1 MEKEEN
7 LNQENIESEISNENN
22 ETDNKSDDNKEENK
36 VVEEEKELTPEER
49 IKELED
55 KLARTFAEM
64 ENQRRRFE
72 KEKDDAYEYGG
83 FAFAKEALNLI
94 DNLARSKLILES
106 DDALKDTEALKK
118 TLEHFDIINKDLIS
132 IFTKNNIKPIDC
144 LNKKLDPNLHQAMME
159 IEDDKKEPGTIVQ
172 EVQKGFMIKDRL
184 LRPSLVGVSKK
195 TEKKE
200 LTPEERIKELED
212 KLARTFAEMENQR
225 RRFEKEKDDAY
236 EYGGFAFAKEALN
249 LIDNLARSKLIL
261 ESDDALKDTEA
272 LKKTL
277 EHFDIINKD
286 LISIFTKNNIKPI
299 DCLNK
304 KLDPNLHQ
312 AMMEIEDDQKEP
324 GTIVQEVQKGF
335 MIKDRLLRPSLVG
348 VSKKTEKKEEKSEE
362 NKENL
367 NK

>member
-7 LNQENIESEISNENN
+7 LNQENTKAETSNEEIEVNN
-22 ETDNKSDDNKEENK
+22 QPDDKQEEIKE
-36 VVEEEKELTPEER
+36 VEEKVELSPEEK

-64 ENQRRRFE
+64 ENKRRRFE
-72 KEKDDAYEYGG
+72 KEKEDAFDYGG
-83 FAFAKEALNLI
+83 FAFAKESLNLI

-106 DDALKDTEALKK
+106 D
-118 TLEHFDIINKDLIS
+118 
-132 IFTKNNIKPIDC
+132 
-144 LNKKLDPNLHQAMME
+144 
-159 IEDDKKEPGTIVQ
+159 
-172 EVQKGFMIKDRL
+172 EV
-184 LRPSLVGVSKK
+184 
-195 TEKKE
+195 
-200 LTPEERIKELED
+200 
-212 KLARTFAEMENQR
+212 
-225 RRFEKEKDDAY
+225 
-236 EYGGFAFAKEALN
+236 
-249 LIDNLARSKLIL
+249 
-261 ESDDALKDTEA
+261 LKDTEA

-312 AMMEIEDDQKEP
+312 AMMEIEDDQKDP

-348 VSKKTEKKEEKSEE
+348 VSKMTEIKDDKNEE

-367 NK
+367 DK

>member
-7 LNQENIESEISNENN
+7 LNQENTTAETSNE
-22 ETDNKSDDNKEENK
+22 EIVVEKQSDDKKEESKN
-36 VVEEEKELTPEER
+36 VEEKIELSPEDK

-72 KEKDDAYEYGG
+72 KEKDDAFDYGG
-83 FAFAKEALNLI
+83 FTFAKEALNLI

-106 DDALKDTEALKK
+106 D
-118 TLEHFDIINKDLIS
+118 
-132 IFTKNNIKPIDC
+132 
-144 LNKKLDPNLHQAMME
+144 
-159 IEDDKKEPGTIVQ
+159 
-172 EVQKGFMIKDRL
+172 
-184 LRPSLVGVSKK
+184 
-195 TEKKE
+195 
-200 LTPEERIKELED
+200 
-212 KLARTFAEMENQR
+212 
-225 RRFEKEKDDAY
+225 
-236 EYGGFAFAKEALN
+236 
-249 LIDNLARSKLIL
+249 
-261 ESDDALKDTEA
+261 ESLKDTEA

-348 VSKKTEKKEEKSEE
+348 VSKKTEIKDDKSEE

-367 NK
+367 DK